1 MKKSF
6 VIIGLGRFGSVVAKS
21 LDKMNC
27 DLVAIDI
34 NEEAVNNVAK
44 QIPHVVIADSTKLS
58 VLQDLGVASVDHAIV
73 CIGNNLQA
81 SILTVLNLKKLNVP
95 NITVRADEVGHKE
108 VFLQLGATD
117 VIIPEEASAISLSN
131 HIISDSILDYYEL
144 AKNHAIIKVS
154 VGKNFD
160 STQNLIELDVRNRF
174 DVNIVG
180 IIRNDEF
187 MIPRG
192 TDTLNP
198 KDIVAVIGTPAM
210 VRKFDT
216 FLNS

>member
-6 VIIGLGRFGSVVAKS
+6 VIIGLGRFGSVVARS

-27 DLVAIDI
+27 DLVALDI
-34 NEEAVNNVAK
+34 NEEAVKNVAK
-44 QIPHVVIADSTKLS
+44 EIPHVVIADATKLS
-58 VLQDLGVASVDHAIV
+58 VLQDLGVSSVDHAIV

-95 NITVRADEVGHKE
+95 HITVRADEIGQKE

-144 AKNHAIIKVS
+144 AKNHAIIKVK
-154 VGKNFD
+154 VGDSFD
-160 STQNLIELDVRNRF
+160 STKNLIELDVRNKF
-174 DVNIVG
+174 GINIVG
-180 IIRNDEF
+180 IIRDDEF
-187 MIPRG
+187 MIPRA

-198 KDIVAVIGTPAM
+198 KDVLAVIGSPAM
-210 VRKFDT
+210 IRKFDS